1 MKFSMMKIQDVT
13 VIELEGEIWGGWDA
27 VGLKDAVVRM
37 LRVGERKFVVD
48 MKGTGSINSAG
59 IGVLL
64 ATQESIRGTGGLMS
78 LCEVNERSRRAF
90 AITDVWSEFVA
101 HPTREDA
108 LKALGIQLPAS

>member
-1 MKFSMMKIQDVT
+1 MKFSMMKIEDVT
-13 VIELEGEIWGGWDA
+13 LIELQGEVWGGWDA

-37 LRVGERKFVVD
+37 LQAGERKFVVD
-48 MKGTGSINSAG
+48 LKSTGSINSAG

-64 ATQESIRGTGGLMS
+64 ATQESVRGAGGLMS

-90 AITDVWSEFVA
+90 AITDVWSEFES

-108 LKALGIQLPAS
+108 LKALGVQP